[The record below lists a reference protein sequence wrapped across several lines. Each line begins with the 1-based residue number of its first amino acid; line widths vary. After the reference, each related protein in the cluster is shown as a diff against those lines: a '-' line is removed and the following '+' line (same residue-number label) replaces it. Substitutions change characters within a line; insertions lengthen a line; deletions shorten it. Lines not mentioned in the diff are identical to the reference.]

1 MDKYTA
7 EELDMRLTYECKKI
21 NPTIFSKN
29 PVNPQPSYL
38 PKEEPTGRGINDIL
52 AHYEK
57 K

>member
-1 MDKYTA
+1 MDNYTA
-7 EELDMRLTYECKKI
+7 EELDMRLTYECKKV

-29 PVNPQPSYL
+29 PVEPQPAYV

-52 AHYEK
+52 AKYEK